1 MSLTT
6 IIAKLNKVGKKK
18 LAEELSALAEPKKVS
33 FADIT
38 SEDLEEYVN
47 SKQGNTDREKEI
59 RKLLQGR
66 VRIGKFFD
74 WKEEEEME
82 SHIRKF
88 QQKNPSYKYVYN
100 AYPGGDGW
108 DVVFSKVKLPKAE
121 TL

>member
-6 IIAKLNKVGKKK
+6 IIAKLNKVGKKE
-18 LAEELSALAEPKKVS
+18 LAEELRALTESKKIS

-38 SEDLEEYVN
+38 SEDLEEYAS

-59 RKLLQGR
+59 RKLLQDRIR
-66 VRIGKFFD
+66 VGKFFD
-74 WKEEEEME
+74 WKEEDKIEGY
-82 SHIRKF
+82 IQKF
-88 QQKNPSYKYVYN
+88 QQKNSSYKYVYN

-108 DVVFSKVKLPKAE
+108 YVIFSKVKLPKAE